1 MGKIIERL
9 LAKID
14 SLEPLRPDGAH
25 DNQPLH
31 AVQDPPKEKK

>member
-1 MGKIIERL
+1 MAGLIERL

-14 SLEPLRPDGAH
+14 SLEPLRPEGAH

-31 AVQDPPKEKK
+31 IVQDPPKDKS